1 MSNTYNGLDAG
12 NIHDAQSGV
21 AVNVYQYSPNYAN
34 VGGISYDMYS
44 LRVLGLANSRVPHK
58 YVIDGYGA
66 NYYDCSHLPL
76 YSNACTASGITAPN
90 TGAWFNLPGNFY
102 YGGTAFN
109 QVFVCSNGWVAFD
122 VPDSY
127 TSNCGPSSVRTA

>member
-1 MSNTYNGLDAG
+1 P
-12 NIHDAQSGV
+12 H
-21 AVNVYQYSPNYAN
+21 QY
-34 VGGISYDMYS
+34 I
-44 LRVLGLANSRVPHK
+44 
-58 YVIDGYGA
+58 IDGYGA

-109 QVFVCSNGWVAFD
+109 RIFVCSNGWVAFE

-127 TSNCGPSSVRTA
+127 TSNCGPNSVSALPGPDYVDSNSVAHDLPQGIIALLCKPLDPSTGQIM